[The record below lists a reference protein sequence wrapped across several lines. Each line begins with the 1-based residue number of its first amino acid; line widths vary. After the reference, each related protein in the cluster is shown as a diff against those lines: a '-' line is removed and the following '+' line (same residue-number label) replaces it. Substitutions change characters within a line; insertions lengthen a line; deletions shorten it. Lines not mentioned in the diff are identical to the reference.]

1 MEKLNLSKR
10 VEIEI
15 NGDPERVIRFNPED
29 VHLRARLFEFSRL
42 AAQKEKEIQAKA
54 AEIEALSGE
63 DDNGIP
69 NQAMPTVALM
79 VEYADF
85 FMTQIDDVF
94 GDGTSKKVFADGFDF
109 DSATIFLKYVLEKLG
124 GTSEQKIEQRL
135 SKKTNKKLME

>member
-10 VEIEI
+10 VEIAI
-15 NGDPERVIRFNPED
+15 DGDPERVIRFNPED

-63 DDNGIP
+63 DENGLP
-69 NQAMPTVALM
+69 NQAAPTVALM

-85 FMTQIDDVF
+85 FMGQVDEVF
-94 GDGTSKKVFADGFDF
+94 GAGTAKKVFADGFDF
-109 DSATIFLKYVLEKLG
+109 ESATIFLQYVMEKLG
-124 GTSEQKIEQRL
+124 GTSAQKIEQRL
-135 SKKTNKKLME
+135 TKKSSKKAME

>member
-10 VEIEI
+10 VEIAI
-15 NGDPERVIRFNPED
+15 DGDPERVIRFNPED

-63 DDNGIP
+63 DESGIP
-69 NQAMPTVALM
+69 NQAEPTVALM
-79 VEYADF
+79 VEYANF
-85 FMTQIDDVF
+85 FMAQIDDVF
-94 GDGTSKKVFADGFDF
+94 GAGTSQKVFADGFDF
-109 DSATIFLKYVLEKLG
+109 GSAEIFLKYVLEKLG

-135 SKKTNKKLME
+135 NKKSNKKVMD